1 MSSIEENNALLR
13 QSQEVGVRESEIGEE
28 SVVESVVRGRD
39 GVDDGGE
46 EDGNID
52 AGDVDN
58 QLKSEGTGGHEASD
72 AVVPG
77 FGEKDVLSDDDD
89 EKIGSGAVTG
99 SFYSATNEDRHEIDY
114 FANKKGKLF

>member
-1 MSSIEENNALLR
+1 MSSTEEDNALLR

-46 EDGNID
+46 EEGNNE
-52 AGDVDN
+52 AGGVDN
-58 QLKSEGTGGHEASD
+58 QLESGETCGHEASD

-77 FGEKDVLSDDDD
+77 FGEKDVLSDDD
-89 EKIGSGAVTG
+89 EEEIGSCAVTG
-99 SFYSATNEDRHEIDY
+99 SFLSATSEDRHEIY
-114 FANKKGKLF
+114 YLANKKGKLF